1 MLEFPLYGASLAL
14 ALYMAWGLGA
24 NDAANPCNCVVG
36 AGVYST
42 KKALY
47 TFSLFAALGGILFGS
62 FVMKTFDRGLI
73 SREHFETGTLIVGSL
88 CAALAGCLWVTFS
101 TWMGMPV
108 STTHSVMGGVL
119 GFALATGAPVRWGT
133 ARKAFLSIPISPLV
147 AMSLA
152 AGLFFL
158 LKKYF
163 EKRRRR
169 VSNLLLSFSLY
180 LPLFL
185 TLFFSLF
192 FGILKLNPGASLS
205 LTLLCSASCLSALL
219 LWTRRAEGVE
229 LSSKLLI
236 LVHFLSAFAF
246 GANDMANATGV
257 FITPTERVMG
267 LPTTSTMVFLSVMGA
282 VGITLGAFTWG
293 YKVLNTAA
301 YRVTR
306 LNPLT
311 GLAAEYSQ
319 AFTVLV
325 FTTVPAL
332 LWKYGIPV
340 STSISNIG
348 TVVGVGLATGGT
360 GGVNRRMVGKIL
372 LFWILTIPCA
382 ALLSTALFRLVNAV
396 VG

>member
-1 MLEFPLYGASLAL
+1 
-14 ALYMAWGLGA
+14 
-24 NDAANPCNCVVG
+24 
-36 AGVYST
+36 
-42 KKALY
+42 
-47 TFSLFAALGGILFGS
+47 
-62 FVMKTFDRGLI
+62 
-73 SREHFETGTLIVGSL
+73 
-88 CAALAGCLWVTFS
+88 
-101 TWMGMPV
+101 
-108 STTHSVMGGVL
+108 GVL

-133 ARKAFLSIPISPLV
+133 AWKAFLSIPISPLV

-360 GGVNRRMVGKIL
+360 GGVNRRIVGKIL